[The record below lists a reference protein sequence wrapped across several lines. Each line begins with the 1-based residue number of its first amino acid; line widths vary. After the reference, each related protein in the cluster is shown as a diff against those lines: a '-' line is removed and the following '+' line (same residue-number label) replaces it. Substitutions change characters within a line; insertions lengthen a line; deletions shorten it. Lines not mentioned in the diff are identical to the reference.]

1 MALGWPVVRCFR
13 HTCRSWARASARQG
27 KTRRCGVFRI
37 ARPHSQGHLLSS
49 RAVFIIAH
57 LSSVSQQIYEYRVG
71 PRSKR
76 GSGARNLA
84 RARRSLPGDATSI
97 WRYSSGLPC
106 VSKLSE
112 MRARPARGTAVHDEE
127 GRYLYPHPGRSR
139 VSKSE
144 TLLNKRSAATTG
156 APPARP
162 SAPAPMVKDP
172 RARRPLIFYAP
183 SPTALV
189 RGPRPVES

>member
-1 MALGWPVVRCFR
+1 MES
-13 HTCRSWARASARQG
+13 TCESRRASRLYHCR
-27 KTRRCGVFRI
+27 TRYRGVFR
-37 ARPHSQGHLLSS
+37 PQGPPVSS
-49 RAVFIIAH
+49 SIAH
-57 LSSVSQQIYEYRVG
+57 RGAVSPPQLY
-71 PRSKR
+71 RSKR

-144 TLLNKRSAATTG
+144 TLLNKRSATTTG
-156 APPARP
+156 APPERP
-162 SAPAPMVKDP
+162 SATA
-172 RARRPLIFYAP
+172 RAGSGPQALLNVGAP
-183 SPTALV
+183 SPTALA
-189 RGPRPVES
+189 RGPRPVKRTPRRRR

>member
-1 MALGWPVVRCFR
+1 MALEVSSERNVRR
-13 HTCRSWARASARQG
+13 H
-27 KTRRCGVFRI
+27 RRLPAQLPRREPRVRPAI
-37 ARPHSQGHLLSS
+37 AAL
-49 RAVFIIAH
+49 
-57 LSSVSQQIYEYRVG
+57 
-71 PRSKR
+71 SKR

-97 WRYSSGLPC
+97 WRYSPGLPC

-162 SAPAPMVKDP
+162 SATAPVEKDRPARLPAGAALLMTRWE
-172 RARRPLIFYAP
+172 RARRP
-183 SPTALV
+183 V
-189 RGPRPVES
+189 RTKPRRRR

>member
-1 MALGWPVVRCFR
+1 MNRLES
-13 HTCRSWARASARQG
+13 TCESRRASRLYHCR
-27 KTRRCGVFRI
+27 TRYRGVFR
-37 ARPHSQGHLLSS
+37 PQGPPVSS
-49 RAVFIIAH
+49 SIAH
-57 LSSVSQQIYEYRVG
+57 RGAVSPPQLY
-71 PRSKR
+71 RSKR

-172 RARRPLIFYAP
+172 RARRPPAGAAP
-183 SPTALV
+183 LMMRSA
-189 RGPRPVES
+189 RGPRPVESYKRRRR

>member
-1 MALGWPVVRCFR
+1 MCA
-13 HTCRSWARASARQG
+13 CRGTSG
-27 KTRRCGVFRI
+27 F
-37 ARPHSQGHLLSS
+37 
-49 RAVFIIAH
+49 AH
-57 LSSVSQQIYEYRVG
+57 VSCL
-71 PRSKR
+71 SKR

-156 APPARP
+156 APPAHP
-162 SAPAPMVKDP
+162 SAPAPMVTDP

-189 RGPRPVES
+189 RGPRPVKS

>member
-1 MALGWPVVRCFR
+1 MGKWSA
-13 HTCRSWARASARQG
+13 CRYFG
-27 KTRRCGVFRI
+27 MLEVHF
-37 ARPHSQGHLLSS
+37 LLQVLKNC
-49 RAVFIIAH
+49 R
-57 LSSVSQQIYEYRVG
+57 L

-76 GSGARNLA
+76 GSGTRNLA

-162 SAPAPMVKDP
+162 SAPA
-172 RARRPLIFYAP
+172 RAGSGRRAARPLPAGA
-183 SPTALV
+183 ALLTTRSE
-189 RGPRPVES
+189 RGPRPAKS

>member
-1 MALGWPVVRCFR
+1 MES
-13 HTCRSWARASARQG
+13 TCESPGARRG
-27 KTRRCGVFRI
+27 KSIRTRYRGVFR
-37 ARPHSQGHLLSS
+37 PQGPPVSS
-49 RAVFIIAH
+49 SIAH
-57 LSSVSQQIYEYRVG
+57 RGAVSPPQLY
-71 PRSKR
+71 RSKR

-162 SAPAPMVKDP
+162 SAPAREGSGRP
-172 RARRPLIFYAP
+172 ALRPLIFYAP

-189 RGPRPVES
+189 RGPRPVKS